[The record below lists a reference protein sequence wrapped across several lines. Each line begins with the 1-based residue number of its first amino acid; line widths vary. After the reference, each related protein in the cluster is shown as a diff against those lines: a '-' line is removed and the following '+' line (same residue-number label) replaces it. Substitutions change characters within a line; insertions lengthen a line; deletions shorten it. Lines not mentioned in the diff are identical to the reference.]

1 MTDGLKDAH
10 RAAIINLLR
19 ANKRVER
26 AVLFGSRAKQTFTPG
41 SDVDIALFGKAL
53 TITDQAHLAAAM
65 EELTIPQRVDL
76 LLYHRIEDATLCE
89 HVMQDG
95 IELYR
100 RQESAFDRP
109 LNIPEKYRRVLVSL
123 LQEHL
128 PGVEVWAYGS
138 RVNGC
143 NRDCSDLDLVLRGPK
158 LKEVPAGQLSDFEEA
173 LREST
178 IPFLVEA
185 RDWARLPEQF
195 HQEIEQDHLV
205 LVRGDTDCAK
215 FGSTSHTEPVIS
227 HSTSDEKAGLL
238 FGNCASLLS
247 ESVDPASLSQS
258 IPYIGLEHIAQEK
271 LHLNGT
277 GESTDV
283 TSTKR
288 RFEKGNIL
296 FGKLRSYFRKV
307 VQPNFDGICST
318 DIWVIEPKENVDSR
332 FLFYWCASWDF
343 VNFLDASSEGTR
355 MPRAKWEVAVNHRI
369 PFFSTHEQKAIGHI
383 LGTLDNKIEL
393 NQKMNQT
400 LEETTKAIFKSWFVD
415 FDPVRAKAQGR
426 PTGLPSEISDLFP
439 SELVDSEIAKIP
451 KEWVVLSLDEMG
463 IFRNGLALQKYPA
476 SEDSEPLPVVK
487 IAQLRKGNTK
497 GDNVFASNI
506 PDEFVINDGDFI
518 FSWSGSLLAKYWVGG
533 KGALNQHLFKVE
545 EKMTPLWFV
554 ANWVHQH
561 MPEFRSIAQS
571 KATTMGHIKREHLK
585 QAKCVRPPKTLISV
599 AEKVISPLIERG
611 IFAQKESKTLENLRD
626 ALLPKLISGELRITD
641 AEKFLEKINI

>member
-10 RAAIINLLR
+10 RAAIVNLLR
-19 ANKRVER
+19 ANKHVER
-26 AVLFGSRAKQTFTPG
+26 AVLFGSRAKQTFTPD

-53 TITDQAHLAAAM
+53 TITDQGHLAAAM

-89 HVMQDG
+89 HVLQDG

-100 RQESAFDRP
+100 RQESTFDNL
-109 LNIPEKYRRVLVSL
+109 LNIPEKSRRVLVSL

-128 PGVEVWAYGS
+128 PGVEVWVCGS
-138 RVNGC
+138 RVNSRSHDG
-143 NRDCSDLDLVLRGPK
+143 SDLDLVLRGPG
-158 LKEVPAGQLSDFEEA
+158 LKEIPAGQLSDFEEA

-185 RDWARLPEQF
+185 RDWAQLPEWSY
-195 HQEIEQDHLV
+195 QEFERDHLV
-205 LVRGDTDCAK
+205 FVKGNTDCTKLRPNSYAK
-215 FGSTSHTEPVIS
+215 SVIS
-227 HSTSDEKAGLL
+227 HSKSDEEAGLL
-238 FGNCASLLS
+238 FGNCASLVS
-247 ESVDPASLSQS
+247 ESVNPASLSKS
-258 IPYIGLEHIAQEK
+258 VPYIGLEHIVQEK
-271 LHLNGT
+271 LHLNGI

-288 RFEKGNIL
+288 RFERGNIL
-296 FGKLRSYFRKV
+296 FGKLRPYFRKV
-307 VQPNFDGICST
+307 IQPDFDGICST

-332 FLFYWCASWDF
+332 FLFYWCTSWDF
-343 VNFLDASSEGTR
+343 VDFLDTSSEGTR
-355 MPRAKWEVAVNHRI
+355 MPRAKWEVAVKHRI
-369 PFFSTHEQKAIGHI
+369 PAFSTHEQKAIAHT
-383 LGTLDNKIEL
+383 LGTLDDKIEP

-400 LEETTKAIFKSWFVD
+400 LEEIAQAIFKSWFVD
-415 FDPVRAKAQGR
+415 FDPVRAKAEGR
-426 PTGLPSEISDLFP
+426 STGLPPEISDLFP
-439 SELVDSEIAKIP
+439 DELVESEIGEIP
-451 KEWVVLSLDEMG
+451 KGWVVFSLDEIG

-476 SEDSEPLPVVK
+476 SEDSEPLPAVK

-506 PDEFVINDGDFI
+506 PAEFVVDDGDFI

-545 EKMTPLWFV
+545 EKTTPLWFV

-585 QAKCVRPPKTLISV
+585 QAKCVVPAKPVMSA
-599 AEKVISPLIERG
+599 AEEIISPLIERS

-626 ALLPKLISGELRITD
+626 TLLPKLISGELRIPD
-641 AEKFLEKINI
+641 AERFLEEAGI